1 MSNYNDL
8 TVFGTLLVFSFTK
21 LALFWVRF
29 VITTTLYATWIN
41 RFSLLKATRSLTFSA
56 TIGKAMIIRLFLT
69 FRFLVDFILS
79 LNLHCVCLRLLSCC
93 YLLLVSIELMALTR
107 HFLRIHRLLVHII
120 KLMVCMLVLHI
131 VWILG
136 IKRLFKQ
143 SLILIFMGAKLIIN
157 FA

>member
-8 TVFGTLLVFSFTK
+8 TVFSTLLVLPFTK
-21 LALFWVRF
+21 LAFFRVRF
-29 VITTTLYATWIN
+29 VITTTFKATWIN

-56 TIGKAMIIRLFLT
+56 TIRKAMIIRLFLT

-79 LNLHCVCLRLLSCC
+79 LNLHCVCLRLLRCC

-120 KLMVCMLVLHI
+120 KVMVCMLVLHI